1 MVSEVFFFGGT
12 LNRIWDSG
20 GNIFPD
26 FGFSVGGTMYT
37 GRTLF
42 SQVMDFV
49 PWTSFHRIVA
59 KYRGDIGV
67 RTLRC
72 TEHFRIMAFA
82 QITYRESLRDI
93 EVCLGAQPAKLC
105 SMGLRDPVARSTL
118 ADANELRDW
127 RVWSDL
133 AAVLIKRARK
143 LYLKDDFGLDLA
155 NTVYALDSTTI
166 DLCLSLFPWADF
178 RSTKAAVKMHTL
190 LDLRGP
196 IPSFIHISDG
206 KMGDA
211 AALDLIMPEAGA
223 IYVMDRGYVDF
234 CRLYALHQAGAFF
247 VTRTKINMNYHRVYS
262 RAVDKTTGLRFDQS
276 IALDG
281 FYSRQ
286 DYPQHLR
293 RVGFVDPETG
303 KRLIFLTNHFA
314 LPALTIAAL
323 YKRRWQV
330 ELFLK
335 WIKQNLRIRHLYGT
349 SENAVKT
356 QIWTAV
362 CVYVLAA
369 IVKKELAIDV
379 SLYTFLQILS
389 VHSFEKIP
397 ILQAFSDGTP
407 GPATT
412 ALPNQLNLFNT

>member
-1 MVSEVFFFGGT
+1 
-12 LNRIWDSG
+12 
-20 GNIFPD
+20 
-26 FGFSVGGTMYT
+26 MYT

-42 SQVMDFV
+42 SQVMDLV
-49 PWTSFHRIVA
+49 PWTSFNRIVA
-59 KYRGDIGV
+59 KYRGDRDT

-72 TEHFRIMAFA
+72 TEHFRVMAFA
-82 QITYRESLRDI
+82 QVTYRESLRDI
-93 EVCLGAQPAKLC
+93 EACLGAQPAKLC
-105 SMGLRDPVARSTL
+105 SMGLREPVARSTL
-118 ADANELRDW
+118 ADANETRDW
-127 RVWSDL
+127 HIWSDL

-234 CRLYALHQAGAFF
+234 RRLYALHQAGALF

-262 RAVDKTTGLRFDQS
+262 RAVDKTTGLRFDQT

-281 FYSRQ
+281 FYTRQ

-293 RVGFVDPETG
+293 RVGFVDPETA
-303 KRLIFLTNHFA
+303 KQLVFLTNNFV

-323 YKRRWQV
+323 YKQRWKV
-330 ELFLK
+330 ELFFK
-335 WIKQNLRIRHLYGT
+335 WVKQNLRIHHFYGT

-362 CVYVLAA
+362 SIYVLAA
-369 IVKKELAIDV
+369 IVKKELSLDV
-379 SLYTFLQILS
+379 SLYTFLQVLS

-397 ILQAFSDGTP
+397 ILQAFSDVDP
-407 GPATT
+407 GSDT
-412 ALPNQLNLFNT
+412 ASP

>member
-1 MVSEVFFFGGT
+1 VNV
-12 LNRIWDSG
+12 
-20 GNIFPD
+20 
-26 FGFSVGGTMYT
+26 

-49 PWTSFHRIVA
+49 PWTSFDRIVTR
-59 KYRGDIGV
+59 YGGDV
-67 RTLRC
+67 RVRSLRC
-72 TEHFRIMAFA
+72 GEQFRIMAFA
-82 QITYRESLRDI
+82 QMTYRESLRDI
-93 EVCLGAQPAKLC
+93 EACLGAQP
-105 SMGLRDPVARSTL
+105 S
-118 ADANELRDW
+118 
-127 RVWSDL
+127 
-133 AAVLIKRARK
+133 K
-143 LYLKDDFGLDLA
+143 LYGMGLA

-234 CRLYALHQAGAFF
+234 RRLFALHQAGAFF

-262 RAVDKTTGLRFDQS
+262 RAVDKRTGLRFDQS

-281 FYSRQ
+281 FYTRQ
-286 DYPQHLR
+286 EYPQHLR
-293 RVGFVDPETG
+293 RIGFVDPETG

-330 ELFLK
+330 ELFFK
-335 WIKQNLRIRHLYGT
+335 WIKQNLRIRHFYGT

-362 CVYVLAA
+362 CVYALAA
-369 IVKKELAIDV
+369 IVKKELALDV
-379 SLYTFLQILS
+379 ALYTFLQILS

-397 ILQAFSDGTP
+397 ILQAFSYND
-407 GPATT
+407 
-412 ALPNQLNLFNT
+412 PNPVPTILAKQLNLFNT

>member
-1 MVSEVFFFGGT
+1 V
-12 LNRIWDSG
+12 
-20 GNIFPD
+20 
-26 FGFSVGGTMYT
+26 YT

-49 PWTSFHRIVA
+49 PWTSFDRIVV
-59 KYRGDIGV
+59 KYGGDVRV

-93 EVCLGAQPAKLC
+93 EACLGAQPSKMC
-105 SMGLRDPVARSTL
+105 SMGLRQPVAKSTL
-118 ADANELRDW
+118 ADANEKRDW
-127 RVWSDL
+127 RIW
-133 AAVLIKRARK
+133 ANIAVLLIRRARK
-143 LYLKDDFGLDLA
+143 LYVNDALSLDLA

-190 LDLRGP
+190 LDLRGN
-196 IPSFIHISDG
+196 IPSFIHVSNG

-211 AALDLIMPEAGA
+211 LALDLIVFEAGA

-234 CRLYALHQAGAFF
+234 RRLFVIHQAGAFF
-247 VTRTKINMNYHRVYS
+247 VTRAKINMKYHRVYS
-262 RAVDKTTGLRFDQS
+262 HAVDKTTGVGSDQS
-276 IALDG
+276 IVLDG
-281 FYSRQ
+281 FYTKK

-293 RVGFVDPETG
+293 RISFCDPETG
-303 KRLIFLTNHFA
+303 KRLVFLTNNFA
-314 LPALTIAAL
+314 LPAATIAAI
-323 YKRRWQV
+323 YKQRWQV
-330 ELFLK
+330 ELFFK
-335 WIKQNLRIRHLYGT
+335 WIKQHLRIKRFYGT

-369 IVKKELAIDV
+369 IIKKELALDV

-389 VHSFEKIP
+389 VHSFEKTE
-397 ILQAFSDGTP
+397 LSCAFQSHNDKNNPTP
-407 GPATT
+407 HD
-412 ALPNQLNLFNT
+412 NQLNLFTS

>member
-1 MVSEVFFFGGT
+1 
-12 LNRIWDSG
+12 
-20 GNIFPD
+20 
-26 FGFSVGGTMYT
+26 MYT

-42 SQVMDFV
+42 SQVMDFI
-49 PWTSFHRIVA
+49 PWTSFGRIVV
-59 KYRGDIGV
+59 KYGGDIGV

-72 TEHFRIMAFA
+72 TEHFRVMAFA

-93 EVCLGAQPAKLC
+93 EACLGSQPSKLC
-105 SMGLRDPVARSTL
+105 SMGLREPVAKSTL

-127 RVWSDL
+127 RIWSDL

-143 LYLKDDFGLDLA
+143 LYLQDDVGLDLE

-196 IPSFIHISDG
+196 IPSFIHISNG

-211 AALDLIMPEAGA
+211 LALDLITPEAGA

-234 CRLYALHQAGAFF
+234 DRLYVIHQASAFF
-247 VTRTKINMNYHRVYS
+247 VTRTKINMKYHRVYS
-262 RAVDKTTGLRFDQS
+262 RVVDKTTGVVADQT

-281 FYSRQ
+281 FYTKR

-293 RVGFVDPETG
+293 RISFRDPETG
-303 KRLIFLTNHFA
+303 KRLVFLTNNFA
-314 LPALTIAAL
+314 LSAMMIATL
-323 YKRRWQV
+323 YKKRWAV
-330 ELFLK
+330 ELFFK
-335 WIKQNLRIRHLYGT
+335 WIKQNLRIRHFYGT

-356 QIWTAV
+356 QIWIAV
-362 CVYVLAA
+362 CVYVVAA
-369 IVKKELAIDV
+369 IIKKELALDV

-389 VHSFEKIP
+389 VHSFEKI
-397 ILQAFSDGTP
+397 Q
-407 GPATT
+407 
-412 ALPNQLNLFNT
+412 LPCVFQDVEEYSSPSISVNQLNLFDNYPDASDSKYKHRNDDR

>member
-1 MVSEVFFFGGT
+1 
-12 LNRIWDSG
+12 
-20 GNIFPD
+20 
-26 FGFSVGGTMYT
+26 MYT

-49 PWTSFHRIVA
+49 PWTSFDRIVV
-59 KYRGDIGV
+59 KYGGDVRV

-82 QITYRESLRDI
+82 QVTYRESLRDV
-93 EVCLGAQPAKLC
+93 EACLGAQPSKLC
-105 SMGLRDPVARSTL
+105 SMGLRQPVAKSTL
-118 ADANELRDW
+118 ADANEKRDW
-127 RVWSDL
+127 HMWADI
-133 AAVLIKRARK
+133 AAVLIRRARK
-143 LYLKDDFGLDLA
+143 LYADDALSLDLTNA
-155 NTVYALDSTTI
+155 VYALDSTTI

-190 LDLRGP
+190 LDLRGN

-211 AALDLIMPEAGA
+211 LALDLIAFEAGA

-234 CRLYALHQAGAFF
+234 QRLFTMHQAGAFF
-247 VTRTKINMNYHRVYS
+247 VTRAKSNMKYHRVYS
-262 RAVDKTTGLRFDQS
+262 HGGDKTTGVSSDQS

-281 FYSRQ
+281 FYAKKN
-286 DYPQHLR
+286 YPQRLR
-293 RVGFVDPETG
+293 RVSFCDPETG
-303 KRLIFLTNHFA
+303 KRLIFLTNNFTLSA
-314 LPALTIAAL
+314 ETIAAI
-323 YKRRWQV
+323 YKQRWQV
-330 ELFLK
+330 ELFFK
-335 WIKQNLRIRHLYGT
+335 WIKQHLRIKRFFGT

-369 IVKKELAIDV
+369 IIKKELALDV

-389 VHSFEKIP
+389 VHSFEKTQLSYVFLDDDNKNQTQP
-397 ILQAFSDGTP
+397 
-407 GPATT
+407 PA
-412 ALPNQLNLFNT
+412 NQLNLFSS

>member
-1 MVSEVFFFGGT
+1 
-12 LNRIWDSG
+12 
-20 GNIFPD
+20 
-26 FGFSVGGTMYT
+26 MYT

-42 SQVMDFV
+42 SQVMDFI
-49 PWTSFHRIVA
+49 PWTSFGRIVV
-59 KYRGDIGV
+59 KYGGDIGV

-72 TEHFRIMAFA
+72 TEHFRVMAFA

-93 EVCLGAQPAKLC
+93 EACLGSQPSKLC
-105 SMGLRDPVARSTL
+105 SMGLREPVAKSTL

-127 RVWSDL
+127 RIWSDL

-143 LYLKDDFGLDLA
+143 LYLQDDVGLDLE

-196 IPSFIHISDG
+196 IPSFIHISNG

-211 AALDLIMPEAGA
+211 LALDLITPEAGA

-234 CRLYALHQAGAFF
+234 DRLYVIHQASAFF
-247 VTRTKINMNYHRVYS
+247 VTRTKINMKYHRVYS
-262 RAVDKTTGLRFDQS
+262 RVVDKTTGVVADQT

-281 FYSRQ
+281 FYTKR

-293 RVGFVDPETG
+293 RISFRDPETG
-303 KRLIFLTNHFA
+303 KRLVFLTNNFA
-314 LPALTIAAL
+314 LSAMMIATL
-323 YKRRWQV
+323 YKKRWAV
-330 ELFLK
+330 ELFFK
-335 WIKQNLRIRHLYGT
+335 WIKQNLRIRHFYGT

-356 QIWTAV
+356 QIWIAV
-362 CVYVLAA
+362 CVYVVAA
-369 IVKKELAIDV
+369 IIKKELALDV

-389 VHSFEKIP
+389 VHSFEKI
-397 ILQAFSDGTP
+397 Q
-407 GPATT
+407 
-412 ALPNQLNLFNT
+412 LPCVFQDVEEYSSPSISVNQLNLFDN

>member
-1 MVSEVFFFGGT
+1 
-12 LNRIWDSG
+12 
-20 GNIFPD
+20 
-26 FGFSVGGTMYT
+26 MYT

-42 SQVMDFV
+42 SQMMDFV
-49 PWTSFHRIVA
+49 PWTSFNRIVE
-59 KYRGDIGV
+59 KYRGDRDT

-72 TEHFRIMAFA
+72 TEHFRVMAFA
-82 QITYRESLRDI
+82 QVTYRESLRDI
-93 EVCLGAQPAKLC
+93 EACLGVQPEKLMG
-105 SMGLRDPVARSTL
+105 MGLRNPIAKSTL

-127 RVWSDL
+127 RIWFDL

-143 LYLKDDFGLDLA
+143 LYLKDDFGLDLT

-211 AALDLIMPEAGA
+211 LALDLIAFEAGA

-234 CRLYALHQAGAFF
+234 QRLYAIHQAGAFF
-247 VTRTKINMNYHRVYS
+247 VTRTKINLKYHRVYS
-262 RAVDKTTGLRFDQS
+262 HQVPDKTTGVASDQS

-281 FYSRQ
+281 FYSKQ

-293 RVGFVDPETG
+293 RISFCDPETG
-303 KRLIFLTNHFA
+303 KRLIFLTNNYTLSA
-314 LPALTIAAL
+314 EMIAAL
-323 YKRRWQV
+323 YKKRWAV
-330 ELFLK
+330 ELFFK
-335 WIKQNLRIRHLYGT
+335 FIKQNLRIKHFYGT

-356 QIWTAV
+356 QIWIAV

-369 IVKKELAIDV
+369 IIKIDLALDV

-389 VHSFEKIP
+389 VHSFEKVP
-397 ILQAFSDGTP
+397 LAQALFDGEPNSSPSTSS
-407 GPATT
+407 
-412 ALPNQLNLFNT
+412 NQLNLFLN